1 MSASNQSSGTEDL
14 QEEIQSDGRRLIL
27 VVDDEPS
34 VRAMVLASI
43 RVRAA
48 RYRVVEAGTAAEA
61 ISQAHKHRPDLVLLD
76 VALPDHDGFWVCHKL
91 KTGLQTS
98 HIPVVMLTAMSL
110 PSDRE
115 RAVQAGADGYIVK
128 PFSPRALLEELDQRL
143 P

>member
-1 MSASNQSSGTEDL
+1 VTDK
-14 QEEIQSDGRRLIL
+14 RRLIL

-43 RVRAA
+43 RVKAT
-48 RYRVVEAGTAAEA
+48 RYRVMEAGNGAEA
-61 ISQAHKHRPDLVLLD
+61 VAQAQQHQPDLVLLD
-76 VALPDHDGFWVCHKL
+76 VALPDHDGFWVCNEL
-91 KTGLQTS
+91 KHGPKTS
-98 HIPVVMLTAMSL
+98 HIPVIMLTAMSL

-143 P
+143 G